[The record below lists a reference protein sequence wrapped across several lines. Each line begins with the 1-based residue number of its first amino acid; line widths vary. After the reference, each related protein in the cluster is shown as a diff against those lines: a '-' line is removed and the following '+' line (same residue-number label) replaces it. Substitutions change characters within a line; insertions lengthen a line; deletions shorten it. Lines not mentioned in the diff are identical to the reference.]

1 MLSTLPRI
9 PMAGILALAVF
20 ATATASTRA
29 VAEQADPTTTL
40 WYTTPARIWSRE
52 ALPIGN
58 GRIGAMVFGKVGH
71 ERIALNEETVWSGMQ
86 TNWNRPDANK
96 NLPKI
101 RELLLA
107 GRNDEAEALVNE
119 TFTCT
124 GVGSRG
130 RANGPRGCYQE
141 LGNLKIVW
149 AYDGSSLPL
158 NGWKY
163 RMVHTPGIPDI
174 REQTAAV
181 GPHIRLDAKAECEDR

>member
-1 MLSTLPRI
+1 MQSTLPRI
-9 PMAGILALAVF
+9 PMTGILALAVF
-20 ATATASTRA
+20 ATAMASTRA
-29 VAEQADPTTTL
+29 VAEQDDPTTTL

-86 TNWNRPDANK
+86 TNWNRPDANE

-107 GRNDEAEALVNE
+107 GRNDEAEAMVNE

-124 GVGSRG
+124 GGGSRG
-130 RANGPRGCYQE
+130 GENGPWGWLPGARQPE
-141 LGNLKIVW
+141 HRLG
-149 AYDGSSLPL
+149 
-158 NGWKY
+158 
-163 RMVHTPGIPDI
+163 I
-174 REQTAAV
+174 RRRVPAAERV
-181 GPHIRLDAKAECEDR
+181 EVPHGDHAGYHGHPRASR